1 MNEKQPLVGQLNT
14 AVKAAV
20 GKKTHAL
27 NQDTGRYCVR
37 AILAGVY
44 LALGT
49 AFSGMVGNVVNEFAP
64 GLGGIVFAFLFG
76 FGLFFILCLGG
87 ELATSN
93 MMYMTFGAT
102 NKWVSWGRGFYLIVL
117 VTLLNL
123 VGAIIIG
130 ALLATT
136 SRFSGMDAG
145 HLLATA
151 SEAKLTKSPLQQF
164 SDGILANFLVNMG
177 VVIALFT
184 KDFTS
189 RLVAIITTI
198 TIFVAFGLEHVIAN
212 FCLFALVFFSMDT
225 QLDARTLSNVA
236 INWIVVFF
244 GNLVGGGLIF
254 GGIYACLNRG
264 SENYRD

>member
-1 MNEKQPLVGQLNT
+1 MTNSNAIVGQLNT
-14 AVKAAV
+14 AAKAAV
-20 GKKTHAL
+20 DKKITSL
-27 NQDTGRYCVR
+27 DTDTARYCVR
-37 AILAGVY
+37 AVLAGVY

-49 AFSGMVGNVVNEFAP
+49 AFSGMVGDIVNDFAS
-64 GLGGIVFAFLFG
+64 GLGGVVFAFLFG

-102 NKWVSWGRGFYLIVL
+102 NKWVGWGKGMKLLII
-117 VTLLNL
+117 VTVMNFI
-123 VGAIIIG
+123 GAVIIG
-130 ALLATT
+130 AMLATT
-136 SRFSGMDAG
+136 SKFAGMDAS

-164 SDGILANFLVNMG
+164 IDGVLANFLVNMG

-189 RLVAIITTI
+189 RLVAILTTI

-212 FCLFALVFFSMDT
+212 FCLFPLVFFSMDT
-225 QLDARTLSNVA
+225 QLDAMTIGNVA

-254 GGIYACLNRG
+254 GGIYAWLNRG
-264 SENYRD
+264 AETYRD